1 MRNTTIFPNNETWI
15 KPRTSAGRL
24 TTDNCEIIVD
34 KSINSLEKVLI
45 KFGSVQFNVI
55 PLIGGVNVP
64 RQSTLLDTYV
74 KVDGQLVAVANL
86 EGLDVTDYI
95 VEYDK
100 WKTLE
105 AEKIVG
111 TGEAEGASKSNTA
124 YYIRNTKNILLCND
138 TLGGYIIPTNVFQQ
152 LITAAFQSQYGA
164 FTYVADGSVF
174 QYQIVPSGSATD
186 LRNAEFRVEYTP
198 LAEKAKID
206 IPKLTPQNADF
217 AIPSN
222 QQQQIISNVG
232 QGKQMQMTSN
242 MLGREQWETVKI
254 YKNNSEVKPLYAQYT
269 DENNDVYRLIAHD
282 LTISKQRVIDKETWA
297 KNWAMQSEF
306 VGIERQARS
315 WDTPADILER
325 NVKVNEYLYI
335 TSDLEFTFFDRN
347 TRILSDSA
355 LNFLLNGLQNFSYP
369 YDTDCRLM
377 WFLGRKKND
386 VECASGVVINCS
398 AYGFG
403 NTIVFTGKTADNLSG
418 GKQRQVVENDIFCP
432 DVYYCEEDGTA
443 EKMKFIGSSRISY
456 FNQDLFPYSDDVT
469 NTPNFGDSVFS
480 TGKVLIEKDE
490 GEQINFTYLLS
501 MLTHENDLII
511 GTGYANYNP
520 LVKSAKDGWQVK
532 YYLLNKP
539 LPMSAQVCSSAYGTE
554 VIPGG
559 TTTKPYTIDTASD
572 TITFNDSTA
581 GICITDMD
589 NNILLCHNTA
599 QGKTYKF
606 CVFRDYEKIQQTYDE
621 RRK

>member
-34 KSINSLEKVLI
+34 KSINSLTQILV
-45 KFGSVQFNVI
+45 KFGSFSLPTANKYMVSI
-55 PLIGGVNVP
+55 DP
-64 RQSTLLDTYV
+64 DDYV
-74 KVDGQLVAVANL
+74 EVDGEIVPLSNF
-86 EGLDVTDYI
+86 EGLDITNYV

-105 AEKIVG
+105 NIKG
-111 TGEAEGASKSNTA
+111 TPKDNDPPKNGNTA
-124 YYIRNTKNILLCND
+124 YYIRNTKNIILVND
-138 TLGGYIIPTNVFQQ
+138 TWTIITTYSTFTNMLINAFVSNFGQYLYNSSGFIVETITGVDLPSVEP
-152 LITAAFQSQYGA
+152 LIT
-164 FTYVADGSVF
+164 D
-174 QYQIVPSGSATD
+174 P
-186 LRNAEFRVEYTP
+186 REAEFRIKYIP

-217 AIPSN
+217 SIPFN

-335 TSDLEFTFFDRN
+335 TSDLEFAFFDRN

-403 NTIVFTGKTADNLSG
+403 NTVVFTGKTADNLSG

-480 TGKVLIEKDE
+480 TDKVLIEKDE

-511 GTGYANYNP
+511 GTGFANYNP

>member
-1 MRNTTIFPNNETWI
+1 MRNTTIFPNSETWI
-15 KPRTSAGRL
+15 KPRTQEGYL
-24 TTDNCEIIVD
+24 TTENCEIIVD
-34 KSINSLEKVLI
+34 KKINSLQKVLV
-45 KFGSVQFNVI
+45 KFGSFKLSVGEIAMDDLTN
-55 PLIGGVNVP
+55 L
-64 RQSTLLDTYV
+64 YV
-74 KVDGQLVAVANL
+74 KINGQLVAISSL
-86 EGLDVTDYI
+86 EGLDITKYVI
-95 VEYDK
+95 EEEK
-100 WKTLE
+100 WKTLLTPKTILVSDE
-105 AEKIVG
+105 PNAV
-111 TGEAEGASKSNTA
+111 NTIT
-124 YYIRNTKNILLCND
+124 YQRNTNIISIKNTPFKQYVWEYSPFYVMLTNAFVNNY
-138 TLGGYIIPTNVFQQ
+138 GGVVYDVNGDSY
-152 LITAAFQSQYGA
+152 LIVLQSIQR
-164 FTYVADGSVF
+164 DD
-174 QYQIVPSGSATD
+174 P
-186 LRNAEFRVEYTP
+186 RNAEFRVEYTP

-217 AIPSN
+217 AIPFN

-269 DENNDVYRLIAHD
+269 DENNNVYRLIAHD
-282 LTISKQRVIDKETWA
+282 LTISRQRVIDKETWA

-335 TSDLEFTFFDRN
+335 TSDLEFAFFDRN

-443 EKMKFIGSSRISY
+443 EKMEFIGSSRISY

-554 VIPGG
+554 VIPDG